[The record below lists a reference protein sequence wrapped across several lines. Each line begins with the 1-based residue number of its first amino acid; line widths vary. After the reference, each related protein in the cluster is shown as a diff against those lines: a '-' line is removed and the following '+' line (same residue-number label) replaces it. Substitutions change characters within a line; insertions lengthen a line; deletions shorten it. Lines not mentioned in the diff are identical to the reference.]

1 MTELS
6 LHIHTHAHTHPFYG
20 PFSGTT
26 RVSQYQKG
34 KTNLDITEARASYHY
49 TVKKISYGYN
59 TSHDNSY
66 FHLPFSN
73 FSMII
78 CNSALAFSALTLLV
92 GRQKGHPVCKKN

>member
-1 MTELS
+1 
-6 LHIHTHAHTHPFYG
+6 
-20 PFSGTT
+20 
-26 RVSQYQKG
+26 VSQYQKG

-92 GRQKGHPVCKKN
+92 GRQKGHPVCKKKLSGGVLAWLSVWS